1 MTVDKEVPM
10 PSSALPSSANSRSS
24 DDESSCGVSRVDS
37 PRLLLAGL
45 SVVQPTRA
53 AEPYAMR
60 WFRAWEGD
68 LYRRAMRKTA
78 RSQWDLTRFSVDGGP
93 EASRAGYRETQ
104 AAVSQA
110 AKQAMAM
117 AESNCGRPGPRE
129 RLALLYFDFWGQCS
143 HLEQAFNW
151 RDSFDLDVIP
161 KFLLRDHG
169 VNGYSCK
176 IHAGRAAFVQGLNM
190 AAELLDGGDID
201 SVLLGGVFRFY
212 PALGFSEALV
222 NAEQEQR
229 WLGKG
234 GRHTA
239 AVIERVA
246 SFKPRPV
253 TNGGLQFIEV
263 ATLTTIK
270 GGEARNIVPS
280 CVELN
285 LNVRYA
291 PGRSPESAQTEVQE
305 LVGELATVQFTDIA
319 PPCKVPATNLIYSE
333 FRTMFGLEEH
343 PEQAYTDVA
352 IFDLHGIP
360 AINYGPG
367 LASQRHQKGEFAPRS
382 SVEQC
387 LDTFQRFFL

>member
-1 MTVDKEVPM
+1 
-10 PSSALPSSANSRSS
+10 
-24 DDESSCGVSRVDS
+24 
-37 PRLLLAGL
+37 
-45 SVVQPTRA
+45 
-53 AEPYAMR
+53 MR

-239 AVIERVA
+239 AVIERAGFAV
-246 SFKPRPV
+246 FKRGDATTRKTHAPV
-253 TNGGLQFIEV
+253 MVDAARYLNLTGSRAAATQQLCLAWSNLLPEARGVIYGGLYPSSALAAAEEAASAAVRQQMAYENISRSFGDSGGINPLLALQQYAQRKCV
-263 ATLTTIK
+263 AVD
-270 GGEARNIVPS
+270 GHV
-280 CVELN
+280 
-285 LNVRYA
+285 A
-291 PGRSPESAQTEVQE
+291 PALLSLSDSNG
-305 LVGELATVQFTDIA
+305 ATWLLK
-319 PPCKVPATNLIYSE
+319 CE
-333 FRTMFGLEEH
+333 
-343 PEQAYTDVA
+343 
-352 IFDLHGIP
+352 
-360 AINYGPG
+360 
-367 LASQRHQKGEFAPRS
+367 
-382 SVEQC
+382 
-387 LDTFQRFFL
+387 

>member
-1 MTVDKEVPM
+1 
-10 PSSALPSSANSRSS
+10 
-24 DDESSCGVSRVDS
+24 
-37 PRLLLAGL
+37 
-45 SVVQPTRA
+45 
-53 AEPYAMR
+53 MR

-110 AKQAMAM
+110 AKQAMVM

-176 IHAGRAAFVQGLNM
+176 IQAGRAAFVQGLNM
-190 AAELLDGGDID
+190 AAELFDGGDID

-234 GRHTA
+234 GQHTA
-239 AVIERVA
+239 AVIERAGFVVLKRGDA
-246 SFKPRPV
+246 TTRKTHAPV
-253 TNGGLQFIEV
+253 MLDAARYLNLTGSRAAATQQLCLAWSNLLPEARGLIYGGLYPSSALAAVVFDDRNGTPIRPARWPRRKKPLLRPLDSRWPTKILV
-263 ATLTTIK
+263 AASATAAASILCL
-270 GGEARNIVPS
+270 RFS
-280 CVELN
+280 SM
-285 LNVRYA
+285 
-291 PGRSPESAQTEVQE
+291 RSANAWLS
-305 LVGELATVQFTDIA
+305 TDM
-319 PPCKVPATNLIYSE
+319 L
-333 FRTMFGLEEH
+333 R
-343 PEQAYTDVA
+343 
-352 IFDLHGIP
+352 LH
-360 AINYGPG
+360 YC
-367 LASQRHQKGEFAPRS
+367 R
-382 SVEQC
+382 
-387 LDTFQRFFL
+387 